1 MSYQYVYAPVA
12 LIEYK
17 DAISW
22 YNVRSKRVSE
32 NFVKAVK
39 EKIESIC
46 EKPLRSRIAYKHFR
60 ETSLKKYPYY
70 IIYFIDESKK
80 KIIITSIYHHKR
92 NPQTKY
98 IKK

>member
-32 NFVKAVK
+32 NFAKAVK
-39 EKIESIC
+39 E
-46 EKPLRSRIAYKHFR
+46 
-60 ETSLKKYPYY
+60 
-70 IIYFIDESKK
+70 
-80 KIIITSIYHHKR
+80 
-92 NPQTKY
+92 
-98 IKK
+98 